1 MPSYTRDAVG
11 PSSTAEA
18 RIGSADLVHL
28 KGRDQA
34 KVQEA
39 RKLLQAC
46 CGVRPAHVGSR
57 DPDDSIRRLHDR
69 WRGAL
74 FEAD

>member
-34 KVQEA
+34 KVRDLKVPGLDAYRETLLVVA
-39 RKLLQAC
+39 RQR
-46 CGVRPAHVGSR
+46 G
-57 DPDDSIRRLHDR
+57 DSTRR
-69 WRGAL
+69 
-74 FEAD
+74 